1 MHNNYVV
8 VDIETSGLFPG
19 DDRIIWISA
28 LKVAENNI
36 AGQFFSYM
44 RTGVQLSPAAL
55 KILTNVKQDLIDSAP
70 YPIDVL
76 KDFIVF
82 VDTLPVICHNVSYIK
97 GFLEDELRQYSLDG
111 FLAYTCIL
119 EIARKKFPGMR
130 VDTEALLELL
140 SLDTCYDHNYPTDAY
155 ETYHIYE
162 EFKKRHYV

>member
-36 AGQFFSYM
+36 SGQFFSYL
-44 RTGVQLSPAAL
+44 RTGVQLSPEAL
-55 KILTNVKQDLIDSAP
+55 QILTNVKQDLIDTAP
-70 YPIDVL
+70 YPLDVL

-82 VDTLPVICHNVSYIK
+82 VDSLPVICHSRSFVEK
-97 GFLEDELRQYSLDG
+97 FLEDELQQYSLGG
-111 FLAYTCIL
+111 FLNYTCTL
-119 EIARKKFPGMR
+119 EIARQKFPGMR
-130 VDTEALLELL
+130 VDIEALLELL
-140 SLDTCYDHNYPTDAY
+140 SLNRYDDHNYTTDAY
-155 ETYHIYE
+155 EVYQIYE

>member
-1 MHNNYVV
+1 MHSNYVV

-28 LKVAENNI
+28 LKVVENNI
-36 AGQFFSYM
+36 VGQFFSYI
-44 RTGVQLSPAAL
+44 RTGVQLSPEVL
-55 KILTNVKQDLIDSAP
+55 QILTNVKQDLIDTAP
-70 YPIDVL
+70 YPMDVL

-82 VDTLPVICHNVSYIK
+82 VDSLPVICHNGSFVK

-111 FLAYTCIL
+111 FLNYRCTL
-119 EIARKKFPGMR
+119 EIARQKFPGMR

-140 SLDTCYDHNYPTDAY
+140 SLNSYDDHNYPTDAY
-155 ETYHIYE
+155 EVYQIYE

>member
-44 RTGVQLSPAAL
+44 RTGVQLSPEAL
-55 KILTNVKQDLIDSAP
+55 QILTNVKQDLIDTAP
-70 YPIDVL
+70 YPMDVL

-82 VDTLPVICHNVSYIK
+82 VDSLPVICHSRSFVEK
-97 GFLEDELRQYSLDG
+97 FLEDELQQYSLGG
-111 FLAYTCIL
+111 FLNYTCTL
-119 EIARKKFPGMR
+119 EIARQKFPGMR
-130 VDTEALLELL
+130 VDAEALLELL
-140 SLDTCYDHNYPTDAY
+140 SLNQYDDRNYTTDAY
-155 ETYHIYE
+155 KVYQIYE
-162 EFKKRHYV
+162 EFKKRHCV